1 MHGSN
6 RSKILDL
13 RSQILDFMNKKFWII
28 LYFLVLAAELFAVYN
43 SNETLRYVTK
53 PLLMPLLI
61 IYFMAETNSYISS
74 LRKWI
79 VLALLFSWAG
89 DLLLMFESLNSNFF
103 IFGLVAFLIAHI
115 FYILFYENVLR
126 KEGLS
131 KNYWWFL
138 PVIIYYIALIY
149 LLSPHLGDMKLPVRI
164 YGIVISYMLIQAL
177 QTGRIK
183 DMRAATLMIGGAV
196 LFITSDSILAINKF
210 YDSFEYSGIAIMLT
224 YGIAQLLIT
233 LGAVRYISSSPKQ

>member
-1 MHGSN
+1 
-6 RSKILDL
+6 
-13 RSQILDFMNKKFWII
+13 MNKKFWII
-28 LYFLVLAAELFAVYN
+28 LYFVVFGADLFAVYN
-43 SNETLRYVTK
+43 GNETLRYITK

-61 IYFMAETNSYISS
+61 AHFIFQTKDFASS
-74 LRKWI
+74 LKKWI
-79 VLALLFSWAG
+79 TLALIFSWAG
-89 DLLLMFESLNSNFF
+89 DVLLIFESMNSKFF
-103 IFGLVAFLIAHI
+103 IFGLVAFLIAHV
-115 FYILFYENVLR
+115 FYIMFYENVIR

-149 LLSPHLGDMKLPVRI
+149 ILSPNLGDMKLPVRI

-177 QTGRIK
+177 QTGRVK
-183 DMRAATLMIGGAV
+183 NPGAATLMIAGAV

-210 YDSFEYSGIAIMLT
+210 YESFEYAGIAIMVT

-233 LGAVRYISSSPKQ
+233 LGAVKYISSASKQ

>member
-1 MHGSN
+1 
-6 RSKILDL
+6 
-13 RSQILDFMNKKFWII
+13 MNKRFWII
-28 LYFLVLAAELFAVYN
+28 LYLFVLAADLFAVYN
-43 SNETLRYVTK
+43 GNETFRYITK

-61 IYFMAETNSYISS
+61 VFFIFETKGLASS
-74 LRKWI
+74 LKKWI
-79 VLALLFSWAG
+79 ILALGFSCAG
-89 DLLLMFESLNSNFF
+89 DVLLMFESMNGNFF

-115 FYILFYENVLR
+115 FYILFFENVIR

-138 PVIIYYIALIY
+138 PVIIYYVSLVYI
-149 LLSPHLGDMKLPVRI
+149 LSPHLGDMKLPVRI

-183 DMRAATLMIGGAV
+183 DFGAATLMIGGAV
-196 LFITSDSILAINKF
+196 LFITSDSLLAINKF
-210 YDSFEYSGIAIMLT
+210 YDSFEYAGIAIMLT

-233 LGAVRYISSSPKQ
+233 LGAVKYISSASKQ

>member
-1 MHGSN
+1 
-6 RSKILDL
+6 
-13 RSQILDFMNKKFWII
+13 MNKSFWII
-28 LYFLVLAAELFAVYN
+28 LFIIILLADLFAVYT
-43 SNETLRYVTK
+43 SNETLRYITK

-61 IYFMAETNSYISS
+61 IYFLAETNSFITT
-74 LRKWI
+74 LKKW
-79 VLALLFSWAG
+79 VTLALLFSWAG
-89 DLLLMFESLNSNFF
+89 DVLLMFESANSNFF
-103 IFGLVAFLIAHI
+103 IFGLVAFLIAHV
-115 FYILFYENVLR
+115 FYILFFENVIR

-149 LLSPHLGDMKLPVRI
+149 ILSPNLGDMKLPVRI
-164 YGIVISYMLIQAL
+164 YGIVISYMLIKAL

-183 DMRAATLMIGGAV
+183 NFGAATLMIAGAV

-210 YDSFEYSGIAIMLT
+210 YEPFKYAGFAIMLT

-233 LGAVRYISSSPKQ
+233 LGAVRYITSTSKQ